1 MLDQSHL
8 IKTTEEKRRTG
19 PAYLCLHGHFYQPPR
34 DDPFTGQIPIE
45 PAAIPYANF
54 NEKITEEC
62 YLPNAEA
69 GNFDEINFDLGP
81 TLAAWLEDAHP
92 DVYARIIEAD
102 RKHVARYGVGNAMA
116 QAYNHTILPLASTR
130 DKRTQ
135 IVWGLSDFEHRY
147 GRRATGMWL
156 AETAVDMESL
166 DLLAQYGIT
175 YTVLAPWQAASPID
189 PTEPYIL
196 PLREGRSITVFFFNA
211 PLSGGVSFDW
221 NTTSNADEFV
231 TGYLPGH
238 LEQSK
243 LEVGEPQLI
252 LIATDGELYGHH
264 KPWRDKF
271 LTHLLRGGAPSYG
284 FEVCTLER
292 YMLMHP
298 ATHEVALRLPSAWSC
313 SHGVARWD
321 TGCECTENDSSWKK
335 ELNSALRNLAGRAN
349 PLFEQYAGETLR
361 DPWAARDAYLP
372 VRNGWESLESFWAQ
386 QGKATIDTSL
396 MQRTLLLLEAQYYQQ
411 CSFTSC
417 GFFFEELDRI
427 EPRNNIAFARRA
439 ISLIWQAL
447 GIDLQ
452 PAFVSDLQAVKSW
465 RTPGLTGADAYRQ
478 LPIARS
484 DQLPPLAPAQ
494 LPEQSEEEN
503 IA

>member
-1 MLDQSHL
+1 MLDQTHL
-8 IKTTEEKRRTG
+8 RKITEEKQPTG

-34 DDPFTGQIPIE
+34 DDPFTEQIPIE
-45 PAAIPYANF
+45 PAATPYANF

-62 YLPNAEA
+62 YRPNAEA

-102 RKHVARYGVGNAMA
+102 RNNVTRYGVGNAMA

-135 IVWGLSDFEHRY
+135 IVWGLSDFERRY
-147 GRRATGMWL
+147 GRKATGMWL

-175 YTVLAPWQAASPID
+175 YTVLAPWQAATPID

-196 PLREGRSITVFFFNA
+196 PLYDGRSITVFFFNA

-221 NTTSNADEFV
+221 NTTSNADMFA
-231 TGYLPGH
+231 TGYLPEH
-238 LEQSK
+238 IEQSK
-243 LEVGEPQLI
+243 RAAGEPQII

-271 LTHLLRGGAPSYG
+271 LTHLLRAGAPSYG
-284 FEVCTLER
+284 FEVCALER
-292 YMLMHP
+292 YMQMHP
-298 ATHEVALRLPSAWSC
+298 ATKEVALRLPSAWSC

-335 ELNSALRNLAGRAN
+335 ELNCALRNLADRAN
-349 PLFEQYAGETLR
+349 PLFEQFAGETLR
-361 DPWAARDAYLP
+361 DPRAARDAYLP
-372 VRNGWESLESFWAQ
+372 IRNGWESLESFWAQ
-386 QGKATIDTSL
+386 QGKPSIDASL

-417 GFFFEELDRI
+417 GFFFEDLDRI
-427 EPRNNIAFARRA
+427 EPRNNIAFARRS

-452 PAFVSDLQAVKSW
+452 PAFVNALQAVRSW
-465 RTPGLTGADAYRQ
+465 RTPGLTGADVYRQ
-478 LPIARS
+478 LPIARP
-484 DQLPPLAPAQ
+484 DQLPPLAPVQ
-494 LPEQSEEEN
+494 LNEQCEEEN

>member
-1 MLDQSHL
+1 MLDPSHL
-8 IKTTEEKRRTG
+8 KKTTEEKQPTG

-34 DDPFTGQIPIE
+34 DDPFTEQIPIE
-45 PAAIPYANF
+45 PAATPYANF
-54 NEKITEEC
+54 NEKITAEC
-62 YLPNAEA
+62 YRPNAEA
-69 GNFDEINFDLGP
+69 GNFDRINFDLGP
-81 TLAAWLEDAHP
+81 TLAGWLEDAHP
-92 DVYARIIEAD
+92 DVYTRIIEAD
-102 RKHVARYGVGNAMA
+102 RKNMARYGIGNAMA
-116 QAYNHTILPLASTR
+116 QAYNHTILPLASPR

-135 IVWGLSDFEHRY
+135 IAWGLSDFEHRY
-147 GRRATGMWL
+147 GRKATGMWL
-156 AETAVDMESL
+156 AETAVDMETL
-166 DLLAQYGIT
+166 DLLAQYGIR
-175 YTVLAPWQAASPID
+175 YTVLAPWQAATPID
-189 PTEPYIL
+189 PSEPYML
-196 PLREGRSITVFFFNA
+196 PLYEGRSITVFFFNA

-221 NTTSNADEFV
+221 NTTSNADEFA

-243 LEVGEPQLI
+243 LAAGEPQLV

-271 LTHLLRGGAPSYG
+271 LTHLLRTGAPSYG

-292 YMLMHP
+292 YMQMHP
-298 ATHEVALRLPSAWSC
+298 ATKEVALRLPSAWSC

-321 TGCECTENDSSWKK
+321 TGCDCTENDSSWKEK
-335 ELNSALRNLAGRAN
+335 LNRALRNLAERAN

-372 VRNGWESLESFWAQ
+372 VRNGWEALESFWAQ
-386 QGKATIDTSL
+386 QGKALVDVSL

-417 GFFFEELDRI
+417 GFFFEDLDRI
-427 EPRNNIAFARRA
+427 EPRNNIAFARRS
-439 ISLIWQAL
+439 ISLLWQAL

-452 PAFVSDLQAVKSW
+452 PDFVSDLQAVKSW
-465 RTPGLTGADAYRQ
+465 RTGLTGADIYHQ
-478 LPIARS
+478 LPIVRP
-484 DQLPPLAPAQ
+484 DQLPPLAPVQ
-494 LPEQSEEEN
+494 LNEPGEEEN